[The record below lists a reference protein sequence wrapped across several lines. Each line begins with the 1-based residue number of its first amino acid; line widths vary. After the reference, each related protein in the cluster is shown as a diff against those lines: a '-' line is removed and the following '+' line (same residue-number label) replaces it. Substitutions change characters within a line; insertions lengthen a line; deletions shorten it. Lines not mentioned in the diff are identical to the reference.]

1 MLNCIRFRYL
11 WCKQEHDLEVNRNIH
26 DLHQLHSGNMQ
37 NFLQPSVLH
46 NLMSLDS
53 SSMEH
58 NSGSNSLVY
67 NNGAGGDGYRHSA
80 SYQLS
85 DANGSNGNF
94 AVPMGMVLV
103 QEGLNQNQT
112 NGFGENEVK
121 PLMFGSGDPY
131 QTKNLIS
138 YEPQQPSDGME
149 KASVY
154 DQASA
159 NCNNWMPAAVPN
171 LAARPNNVAV
181 CHGGSTFTV
190 WNDT

>member
-1 MLNCIRFRYL
+1 
-11 WCKQEHDLEVNRNIH
+11 
-26 DLHQLHSGNMQ
+26 
-37 NFLQPSVLH
+37 
-46 NLMSLDS
+46 
-53 SSMEH
+53 MEH

-67 NNGAGGDGYRHSA
+67 NNGVGGDGNRHSA

-131 QTKNLIS
+131 QTRNLIS
-138 YEPQQPSDGME
+138 YEPQHPSDGME